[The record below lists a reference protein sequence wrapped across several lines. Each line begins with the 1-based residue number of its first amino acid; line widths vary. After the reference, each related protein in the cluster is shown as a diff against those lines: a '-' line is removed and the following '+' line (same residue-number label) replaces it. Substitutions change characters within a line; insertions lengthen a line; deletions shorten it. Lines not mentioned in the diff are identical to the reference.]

1 MVAIIKIVNGK
12 CEVTLPIV
20 QGIIKDD
27 NERRTDGLHHG
38 QEVMRG
44 MEWALRVAGADFIGT
59 PNSTRIRLYVH
70 NSHELICEFKIALRE
85 TLDSPWY
92 PWNESSKRWDF
103 SSPIYQG

>member
-27 NERRTDGLHHG
+27 NERRTDGLHRG
-38 QEVMRG
+38 QEVMHG
-44 MEWALRVAGADFIGT
+44 MEWALRVAGADFIIT
-59 PNSTRIRLYVH
+59 PNSTSIRLFKS
-70 NSHELICEFKIALRE
+70 NSHEQVCEFRIALRE

-92 PWNESSKRWDF
+92 PWNEGNHGWDVR
-103 SSPIYQG
+103 SPIYQG